1 MDIQDRY
8 DELVEFI
15 DTIKCLRR
23 TLKSKDLV
31 EECNLL
37 LFDENYVDE
46 KLDLEHKLAKMQE
59 QEDEELERE
68 YDKVRL

>member
-15 DTIKCLRR
+15 DTIKYLRR

-37 LFDENYVDE
+37 LFDASYVDE
-46 KLDLEHKLAKMQE
+46 KLDLEHQLAKIQE
-59 QEDEELERE
+59 QEDAELERE
-68 YDKVRL
+68 YDKLRI